1 MIKKVLSVLLTFVS
15 FAVLDIFLGHFL
27 FQNEINIVETLI
39 TSGVLCL
46 LHYFIFP
53 RLDKSKEKQKNSEE

>member
-15 FAVLDIFLGHFL
+15 FAVLDIILGHFL
-27 FQNEINIVETLI
+27 FKNEINIVETLI
-39 TSGVLCL
+39 TSGVFCL
-46 LHYFIFP
+46 LYYFIFP

>member
-15 FAVLDIFLGHFL
+15 FAVFHIILDHFL
-27 FQNEINIVETLI
+27 FKNEINTVQSLI
-39 TSGVLCL
+39 ASGVFCL
-46 LHYFIFP
+46 LDYFIFP